1 MISVSRL
8 LCDTI
13 GPGDSLRYDRQY
25 PAVDRQRPIVV
36 WNCTK
41 KCNLHCVHCYS
52 SAGDEDPAEVLNTE
66 QAKIFIRD
74 LADFGVPVIL
84 FSGGEPL
91 LRRDILKL
99 ASFACEQGIRTALST
114 NGTLIT
120 EDMARKINSAGFA
133 EVGISLDG
141 IGDKND
147 KFRGKEGAYRAALQG
162 IRNCVS
168 LGIRVSLRLT
178 ITLSNY
184 MEIPAI
190 FDLVEREDVNR
201 VCFYHLAYV
210 GRGSKLRT
218 EDLSHSQTKKVLDLI
233 CDRTL
238 DLNQRG
244 MSKEILT
251 VDNHADA
258 VYLYLKLK
266 RQNPARAEQVL
277 TLLRANGGNNSGIRI
292 GAVDELGN
300 VHADQF
306 WQHYSFGNV
315 RQRKFGDIWLDTT
328 DQLMRG
334 LKNRRELLKG
344 RCAKCQYL
352 DLCNGNLRVRAEAAF
367 GDIWA
372 EDPACYLTDSEIG
385 LFDDKKNGS
394 KRPSGERKNHSQTKH
409 GSLGINTK
417 L

>member
-36 WNCTK
+36 WNCTR
-41 KCNLHCVHCYS
+41 KCNLCCVHCYS
-52 SAGDEDPAEVLNTE
+52 SAGDEDPAEVLNTG
-66 QAKIFIRD
+66 QAKSFICD

-91 LRRDILKL
+91 LRNDIFEL
-99 ASFACEQGIRTALST
+99 ASFAGEQGIRTALST
-114 NGTLIT
+114 NGTLIS
-120 EDMARKINSAGFA
+120 EDVARKIKIASFA

-141 IGDKND
+141 IGDTNDEFRHKN
-147 KFRGKEGAYRAALQG
+147 GAYKAALQG
-162 IRNCVS
+162 IRNCIA
-168 LGIRVSLRLT
+168 LGLRVSLRLT

-190 FDLVEREDVNR
+190 FDLVEKEGVER
-201 VCFYHLAYV
+201 VCFYHLVYV
-210 GRGSKLRT
+210 GRGSKLST
-218 EDLSHSQTKKVLDLI
+218 EDLSHSQTRETFDLI
-233 CDRTL
+233 CERTV
-238 DLNQRG
+238 DLYQRG
-244 MSKEILT
+244 MPKEVLT
-251 VDNHADA
+251 VDNHTDG
-258 VYLYLKLK
+258 VYLYLKL
-266 RQNPARAEQVL
+266 REQDPARAEKVL

-292 GAVDELGN
+292 GAVDESGN

-315 RQRKFGDIWLDTT
+315 RQRKFGDIWLDTS

-334 LKNRRELLKG
+334 LKNRKKLLKG
-344 RCAKCQYL
+344 HCAKCQYL
-352 DLCNGNLRVRAEAAF
+352 DLCNGNLRVRAEAAC

-385 LFDDKKNGS
+385 LV
-394 KRPSGERKNHSQTKH
+394 Q
-409 GSLGINTK
+409 
-417 L
+417 